1 MEGLVRKGLHLP
13 SVEWLMEHHKPFPR
27 ERMRLPPALR
37 KDCEHLTPEEKQAL
51 WVIERRKRLG
61 ASDKPIIMGTSKFK
75 SSYALACDKL
85 GLIEPD
91 FEETEY
97 QEFGREME
105 NVAANRLRRVMGS
118 DVQATIWD
126 PRSIGFLHPT
136 LDFSIVTPD
145 RFLML
150 GDGTKAAPH
159 TSPLWVPVEIKNV
172 SEFAKD
178 DWGTATIPD
187 MYYDQVQDQMAA
199 LEADMLIVAAVLG
212 GNRMVPYTIYR
223 DVKRIGLIEAESM
236 RWWQQVMI
244 DGILPEVDGSDS
256 TTEALKKRF
265 LRGKDEKKPLT
276 DEARALIDEYLL
288 QHRRA
293 DAFKKGQKAAEELKD
308 KAGNALREWL
318 GDTWVAEDE
327 GGRKVTWK
335 ASEKKVRDAE
345 AEAND
350 AELQEAA
357 RIAKTRQEALKKEI
371 VVRSLLVS
379 DKSAP
384 K

>member
-1 MEGLVRKGLHLP
+1 MEGLIRKGIHLP

-37 KDCEHLTPEEKQAL
+37 KDCEHLSPEEKQKL

-61 ASDKPIIMGTSKFK
+61 ASDKPIIMGTSKYM
-75 SSYALACDKL
+75 SSYALACDKR
-85 GLIEPD
+85 GLVEPD

-97 QEFGREME
+97 QEFGHEME
-105 NVAANRLRRVMGS
+105 NVAASRLTKVMAG
-118 DVQATIWD
+118 DIETKIWD
-126 PRSIGFLHPT
+126 PKSIGFIHPT
-136 LDFSIVTPD
+136 MDFSIVTPD
-145 RFLML
+145 RFLMI

-159 TSPLWVPVEIKNV
+159 TSALWVPCEIKNV
-172 SEFAKD
+172 SEFAKG

-199 LEADMLIVAAVLG
+199 LEAHVLIVAAIFG
-212 GNRMVPYTIYR
+212 GNRMVPYTVYR

-236 RWWQQVMI
+236 RWWQMVMI
-244 DGILPEVDGSDS
+244 DEILPEIDGSES

-265 LRGKDEKKPLT
+265 LRGNKEVKPLD
-276 DEARALIDEYLL
+276 DEARGLINEYLL

-293 DAFKKGQKAAEELKD
+293 DAFNKDEKAAKELKA

-318 GDTWVAEDE
+318 ADAWVAEDE
-327 GGRKVTWK
+327 GGKKVTWK
-335 ASEKKVRDAE
+335 ATEKKTRDE
-345 AEAND
+345 EEEAND
-350 AELQEAA
+350 TELQEAI
-357 RIAKTRQEALKKEI
+357 RFVKTRQESLKKEI
-371 VVRSLLVS
+371 VVRTLLVS
-379 DKSAP
+379 DKKAA